1 MKKLAGIALAVM
13 VGMGMLATPALADA
27 DKGQKLFVKKLKSA
41 CDATGAKVAG
51 MHTQDEW
58 EEINEEGKLKEEIMK
73 ICPKAKGI
81 KDSYLPHLYDFFYKF
96 GSDSGNVPS
105 C

>member
-1 MKKLAGIALAVM
+1 MKKLAGIALSVM
-13 VGMGMLATPALADA
+13 VGVGMISTVAMADA
-27 DKGQKLFVKKLKSA
+27 DKGQKLFVKKLKKG
-41 CDATGAKVAG
+41 CNATGAKVAG

-58 EEINEEGKLKEEIMK
+58 EEINDAGKLKEEIEK
-73 ICPKAKGI
+73 ICPDVKGV
-81 KDSYLPHLYDFFYKF
+81 KDDYLPHLYDFFHKF